1 MFDPDSKPEQPG
13 WRRTLYEVIYETE
26 TPAGHA
32 FDLVLLVLIVLSIGC
47 VALETVETLSDQAWM
62 ALRVAEWV
70 FTVIFT
76 VEYLLRVIVVER
88 KRSYILSF
96 YGIVDLLSTA
106 PTYLSLFLEGGA
118 SLASLRALRLARVF
132 RVFKLGKFLREGDQ
146 LAAALRASRYK
157 ISVFLAVV
165 VTMVLILG
173 TAMYVIEGPPNGF
186 SSIPKSVY
194 WAIVTL
200 TTVGYGDIAPQTS
213 LGQFVAAVI
222 MLLGYG
228 IIAVPTGVVTVELAR
243 AGDAA
248 TGQGPADSLEERVAR
263 VCQRCALMVQ
273 DGNANYCQRCG
284 AELPA
289 LDKIIGSQQFISGRY
304 EADDDGDGVPDQ
316 PFVSYFDAPKGEER
330 QAPETSGPDTE
341 PEPVPEPDPEPNPE
355 PDHEPA
361 SPSEPE
367 PESPPKPRED

>member
-1 MFDPDSKPEQPG
+1 MFDPDSKPEAPG
-13 WRRTLYEVIYETE
+13 WRRTVYEVIYETE

-32 FDLVLLVLIVLSIGC
+32 FDVVLLVLIVLSIGC
-47 VALETVETLSDQAWM
+47 VALETVETLSDEAWF
-62 ALRVAEWV
+62 ALRIAEWV

-76 VEYLLRVIVVER
+76 IEYVVRVIVVER
-88 KRSYILSF
+88 KRSYVLSF
-96 YGIVDLLSTA
+96 YGIIDLLSTA
-106 PTYLSLFLEGGA
+106 PTYLSIVLEGSA

-132 RVFKLGKFLREGDQ
+132 RVLKLGKFLREGDQ

-173 TAMYVIEGPPNGF
+173 TLMYVIEGPPNGF

-228 IIAVPTGVVTVELAR
+228 IIAVPTGVVTVELSR
-243 AGDAA
+243 AGDAVKDA
-248 TGQGPADSLEERVAR
+248 AESLEERVAR
-263 VCQRCALMVQ
+263 VCQRCALVVQ
-273 DGNANYCQRCG
+273 DGEAKYCQRCG

-289 LDKIIGSQQFISGRY
+289 LAKLIGSQQFISGRY
-304 EADDDGDGVPDQ
+304 EADDDGDGMPDE
-316 PFVSYFDAPKGEER
+316 PRVSYFDAHPDEEGA
-330 QAPETSGPDTE
+330 APDAE
-341 PEPVPEPDPEPNPE
+341 PEPGLDADESSATDPNQE
-355 PDHEPA
+355 
-361 SPSEPE
+361 
-367 PESPPKPRED
+367 